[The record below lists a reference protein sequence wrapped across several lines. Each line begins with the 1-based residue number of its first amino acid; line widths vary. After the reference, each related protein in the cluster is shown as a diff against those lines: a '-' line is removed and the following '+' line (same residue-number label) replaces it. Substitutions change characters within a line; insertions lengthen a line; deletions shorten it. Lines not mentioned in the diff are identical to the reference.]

1 MTLHDIFQSLRDID
15 HEAQTLLSDAGFT
28 SADGIADSVC
38 LNPDNPD
45 DLFLLDTAVD
55 LMEPFEVLHKEL
67 RYLRKPHHGE
77 YTIERFPNGRYG
89 YYDENGYDHVF
100 SCGKSLEAKVSDN
113 YGRQR
118 WVRTRIEHDGDDF
131 YLRGHSSVPL
141 QGLTVRE
148 RW

>member
-67 RYLRKPHHGE
+67 R
-77 YTIERFPNGRYG
+77 
-89 YYDENGYDHVF
+89 
-100 SCGKSLEAKVSDN
+100 
-113 YGRQR
+113 
-118 WVRTRIEHDGDDF
+118 
-131 YLRGHSSVPL
+131 
-141 QGLTVRE
+141 TV
-148 RW
+148 